1 MKKSTRL
8 LFVTLAIPVLAIS
21 QTTEPAPAPVPALP
35 PVPVPVVPPVPLRET
50 PMPVPPANTAK
61 PGDAAPVPLP
71 KPEDVP
77 ERGKGKG
84 KPDDKGQDQQKK
96 PAPQDPAAILCRQ
109 AWKAKKLPK
118 PTALHATAMMT
129 PRRKPQA
136 SFFCDRGARV
146 ATD

>member
-35 PVPVPVVPPVPLRET
+35 PVPVHVVPPVPLPVVPTIPVPVIPPTPVPET

-109 AWKAKKLPK
+109 AWKAKKV
-118 PTALHATAMMT
+118 TQT
-129 PRRKPQA
+129 
-136 SFFCDRGARV
+136 DRAARDGHDDSK
-146 ATD
+146 T